1 MDEEQVP
8 QERPFARACLTALQM
23 IAMGLC
29 LMIVANML
37 TDANKAPVEQCPLRE
52 DPAAGTAG

>member
-1 MDEEQVP
+1 MDDEEQVP

-23 IAMGLC
+23 IPLALC

-37 TDANKAPVEQCPLRE
+37 TEKPPVEQCPLRAQE
-52 DPAAGTAG
+52 